1 MARYAAF
8 ATMVAALRQKAGYAQ
23 QVDLAKRLGI
33 AQQSVS
39 RWENGTSRPRAS
51 NMPRLANA
59 LGTDDV
65 DGLLK
70 AAGYM
75 PAPADGY
82 VSAALMPFPVE
93 ALSADAFERFSH
105 HILTCLYRSA
115 TVHRFGGQGH
125 TQDGIDL
132 EVRMPDGRYTTFQCK
147 RHLEFGPTKVRAAV
161 AADTYGADQKILLLS
176 RVATPAAR
184 KEIATH
190 PGWDIWDKDDIS
202 LKIRQHL
209 TPDEQRRLVDTFF
222 PGQRLALTGQSEA
235 GPWQTVGEFFAPFT
249 DRAAIFN
256 HAWRLVGRQQLVVT
270 ALEKLNLPQNRVVC
284 LVGAGGSGK
293 TRVLLELLRTVEAQ
307 SPDTLV
313 RLLSPNEEP
322 DSKSLDDLGRGKR
335 LLVVDD
341 AHDQKGLPLLFQRAA
356 SDTDLK
362 LVLSLRGYG
371 MTKVQVD
378 ASAFALS
385 THQVAVV
392 DVAPLIVAQAT
403 CLAAEVLSDHDLPA
417 NIAGDIA
424 RLTYDCPLATV
435 ISAYL
440 VATNRVPAALVA
452 NEAEFRSRI
461 FARFQDVIAG
471 ELGRPA
477 DGALI
482 RKMLKLIA
490 LLQPISVDDNS
501 FAHLAQQVEDIPPTE
516 TQRVINLLATGGVLF
531 KRGSHLRLSPDL
543 LADFIIQDVCVGFE
557 GRSTGY
563 AEQVFACATP
573 GQIQNLLVNVSKL
586 DWRLSSDDTTSSRL
600 LDGVWGRI
608 EGRVSGAASQI
619 DAISAAAFYQPARSL
634 DYAEQLIRGG
644 QAPHELSRML
654 RNVAY
659 NLEYLRRACECLWE
673 IGKDDD
679 RGLRQNPSHAVRILA
694 ELCEVGP
701 RKPLQCNEIVVEF
714 GLSLLPQRSSW
725 TSAYTP
731 LDFLVGILATEG
743 HTTTTKGASLVFEPF
758 FARPEAVYAL
768 REKVIDSGIALLT
781 HDDISIAVKAAKLIE
796 SALRY
801 PMGLFGASASD
812 EARDQWSTE
821 FAETL
826 TKLKALADSGT
837 LSDIVHIEIAKDV
850 AWLAH
855 YGPEELRGLAQAIIS
870 TLSESLDARL
880 TLALMSGWMQINLS
894 DNLAG
899 SEQSR
904 QQKLDALTK
913 ELLTKSSAPHELLA
927 LLDRKLNAIA
937 CAGLSTETSPYPLF
951 RLLLS
956 RSNDFAF
963 AIVEQ
968 ASVQPDAPT
977 VRFASDAL
985 AELLRACHDRAFAL
999 VELLWQS
1006 DVPALQNA
1014 VASAYSM
1021 YSPQAGFTAPE
1032 LQLVR
1037 SILST
1042 AAPVTAIRALDAI
1055 TTIASSDRRMAIEVF
1070 KSLPL
1075 DTSREVGEEA
1085 FPLMRP
1091 DGPLPLTSLSDAD
1104 VTEILDKLVLI
1115 PDLDGYWVQ
1124 AFLAELSA
1132 IRSAPVLDFFLARLQ
1147 HLAKHGELYYR
1158 VHMRSYPA
1166 TALRLWEAPDAET
1179 SVTRLL
1185 VWMKDNVGD
1194 APVRR
1199 EAGELFVSLCGPL
1212 NDAVIAMLSEQLLLP
1227 SPDSLRVFIA
1237 IVAHADNRFV
1247 FAHRSLVTSLLD
1259 LAGTLG
1265 PELADEAVSALY
1277 RSAVNGV
1284 WSAVPGQP
1292 SSKDLYIRQEA
1303 EKALAELPRFSI
1315 AYRLYDGL
1323 RRRADQS
1330 IAMAHAMRG
1339 EFADDGEEW
1348 ENLDS
1353 PLKRAQ

>member
-1 MARYAAF
+1 MARYPAF

-23 QVDLAKRLGI
+23 QADLAKRLGI
-33 AQQSVS
+33 AQQSIS
-39 RWENGTSRPRAS
+39 RWENGTSRPRANS
-51 NMPRLANA
+51 MPRLANA

-75 PAPADGY
+75 PTPSDSY

-105 HILTCLYRSA
+105 HLLTCLYRGA
-115 TVHRFGGQGH
+115 AVHRFGGQGH

-132 EVRMPDGRYTTFQCK
+132 EVRMPDGRCTTFQCK
-147 RHLEFGPTKVRAAV
+147 RHLEFGPAKVRAAV
-161 AADTYGADQKILLLS
+161 AADTYGADQKVLLLS

-184 KEIATH
+184 KEVLKYQ
-190 PGWDIWDKDDIS
+190 GWDIWDKDDIS
-202 LKIRQHL
+202 LKIRQQL
-209 TPDEQRRLVDTFF
+209 TPDEQCRLADTFF

-235 GPWQTVGEFFAPFT
+235 GPWQTVDEFFAPFK

-256 HAWRLVGRQQLVVT
+256 HAWKLVGRQQIVAT
-270 ALEKLNLPQNRVVC
+270 ALEKLSLPQTRVVC

-293 TRVLLELLRTVEAQ
+293 TRILLELLRTIQTQ

-313 RLLSPNEEP
+313 RLLSPSEEP
-322 DSKSLDDLGRGKR
+322 DSKSLDDLGQGKK

-341 AHDQKGLPLLFQRAA
+341 AHDQKSLPLLFQRAA
-356 SDTDLK
+356 SDADLK

-378 ASAFALS
+378 ASLFALS
-385 THQVAVV
+385 TNQVVV
-392 DVAPLIVAQAT
+392 VEVAPLTVTEAT
-403 CLAAEVLSDHDLPA
+403 SLAAEVLSGYDLPTG
-417 NIAGDIA
+417 IAGDIA
-424 RLTYDCPLATV
+424 RLSYDCPLATV

-452 NEAEFRSRI
+452 NEAEFRSQL

-471 ELGRPA
+471 ALGKPT
-477 DGALI
+477 DGDLF
-482 RKMLKLIA
+482 RKVLKLIA
-490 LLQPISVDDNS
+490 LLQPIAVGDSNLARV
-501 FAHLAQQVEDIPPTE
+501 AQQIEDIPEPQTK
-516 TQRVINLLATGGVLF
+516 RVINLLATGGVLF
-531 KRGSHLRLSPDL
+531 KRGPHLRLSPDL
-543 LADFIIQDVCVGFE
+543 LADFIIQDACVGFE
-557 GRSTGY
+557 GSSTGY

-573 GQIQNLLVNVSKL
+573 SQIQNLLANVSKL
-586 DWRLSSDDTTSSRL
+586 DWRLSSNDTTSSRL
-600 LDGVWGRI
+600 LDGVWGQI
-608 EGRVSGAASQI
+608 EGRASDAASQI
-619 DAISAAAFYQPARSL
+619 DAISTAAFYQPARSL
-634 DYAEQLIRGG
+634 DYAEHLIRCG
-644 QAPHELSRML
+644 QAPQELSRML

-673 IGKDDD
+673 IGKDDG
-679 RGLRQNPSHAVRILA
+679 RSLSQNPSHAIRILA

-725 TSAYTP
+725 TGAYTP
-731 LDFLVGILATEG
+731 LDFLSGILKTEG
-743 HTTTTKGASLVFEPF
+743 HTTTAKGASLVFEPF

-781 HDDISIAVKAAKLIE
+781 HEDTSTAVKAAKLIE

-812 EARDQWSTE
+812 ETRAQWNAE
-821 FAETL
+821 FTETL
-826 TKLKALADSGT
+826 TKLKILAHSGT

-870 TLSESLDARL
+870 TLPESLDARL
-880 TLALMSGWMQINLS
+880 TLALMSGWMQIHLS
-894 DNLAG
+894 DNVAE
-899 SEQSR
+899 SEQRR

-913 ELLTKSSAPHELLA
+913 ELLTNSSAPHELLA

-937 CAGLSTETSPYPLF
+937 CAGLTTEASPYPLF

-956 RSNDFAF
+956 RSGDFAL
-963 AIVEQ
+963 AMVEQ
-968 ASVQPDAPT
+968 ALAQPDALT

-999 VELLWQS
+999 VERLWQS
-1006 DVPALQNA
+1006 DVPALQNT

-1042 AAPVTAIRALDAI
+1042 AAPVTAIRALGAI
-1055 TTIASSDRRMAIEVF
+1055 TTIAASDRHLAIEVF

-1075 DTSREVGEEA
+1075 DTSREVCEEA
-1085 FPLMRP
+1085 FPLLRP
-1091 DGPLPLTSLSDAD
+1091 DGPLPLTSLSDSD
-1104 VTEILDKLVLI
+1104 VTEILDKLAFI
-1115 PDLDGYWVQ
+1115 PELDGYWVQ
-1124 AFLAELSA
+1124 AFLAELSS
-1132 IRSAPVLDFFLARLQ
+1132 IRSALVLDFFLARLQ
-1147 HLAKHGELYYR
+1147 HLAKHSDLHYR

-1166 TALRLWEAPDAET
+1166 TELRLREAPDAET

-1185 VWMKDNVGD
+1185 AWMKDNADD
-1194 APVRR
+1194 ATLRR

-1237 IVAHADNRFV
+1237 IVTHADNRFV
-1247 FAHRSLVTSLLD
+1247 FAHRGLVTSLLD

-1265 PELADEAVSALY
+1265 PELADETVSALY

-1284 WSAVPGQP
+1284 WNAVPGQP
-1292 SSKDLYIRQEA
+1292 SSKDLYIKQEA
-1303 EKALAELPRFSI
+1303 ETVLAELPRFSI

-1323 RRRADQS
+1323 RRHADQS

-1339 EFADDGEEW
+1339 EFADDEDE
-1348 ENLDS
+1348 
-1353 PLKRAQ
+1353 